1 MFHMIYLEIR
11 DFIFSN
17 TKVFILS
24 VLAFTC
30 SCVAINITLT
40 NYSLASEEQAAAEES
55 YGEKAYYK
63 IWLTGDDETYSRIFG
78 GDYAEQIKAALEQLK
93 SEDSFQYRYTAENII
108 GFYDDQNPDYGS
120 SDFPVYPE
128 ECLSGYEDGE
138 AVVYED
144 YLSLKAYYVD
154 HLFSEEPNVSL
165 SSGEWFDEVDFY
177 VDSLD
182 DIQLP
187 VILGSAY
194 EEMYAIGDQLTEAH
208 IATEE
213 LITLTVVGFV
223 EEGSYFY
230 DNNNDKNLLD
240 RYMLVPAVETTYDY
254 ISEDGSVD
262 SFFKYAYDG
271 FKIDNTRVICNE
283 TEAEAVEK
291 RVYEILNQNGLY
303 EFKLIDETG
312 GIKREIKSLKELT
325 VSCTAISV
333 FIVLLSVIM
342 FCIQLYYKLLKN
354 KKKYSIFLMSGITK
368 KQLVFLTIIDTLAI
382 FLVSNV
388 LFVIIYY
395 LFYNMAYLDLGL
407 TRYTIIVLPVMECLL
422 LFFMGAFGYKKT
434 EQLNMSSALR
444 ENE

>member
-1 MFHMIYLEIR
+1 MFHMIYLETR

-40 NYSLASEEQAAAEES
+40 NYSLASEEQAAVEES
-55 YGEKAYYK
+55 YGDKAYYK
-63 IWLTGDDETYSRIFG
+63 IWLNGDEETFGRIFG
-78 GDYAEQIKAALEQLK
+78 GDYAENIKAALEQLK
-93 SEDSFQYRYTAENII
+93 SEDLFQYRYVAENLIE
-108 GFYDDQNPDYGS
+108 FYDDDNSDYGAQN
-120 SDFPVYPE
+120 FPAYPE
-128 ECLSGYEDGE
+128 ECLTGYEDGE

-144 YLSLKAYYVD
+144 YMSLKAFYVD
-154 HLFSEEPNVSL
+154 DLFSEEPNVLL
-165 SSGEWFDEVDFY
+165 SSGEWFDEADFY

-194 EEMYAIGDQLTEAH
+194 EGMYAIGDQLTEAH
-208 IATEE
+208 IATYES
-213 LITLTVVGFV
+213 ITLTVVGFV

-230 DNNNDKNLLD
+230 DNNNDKNLLN

-254 ISEDGSVD
+254 ISEDGSYD
-262 SFFKYAYDG
+262 SFFEFAYDDM
-271 FKIDNTRVICNE
+271 KIMNARVICNE
-283 TEAEAVEK
+283 AEAEEVEK
-291 RVYEILNQNGLY
+291 RVYEILNQNELY
-303 EFKLIDETG
+303 ELKLIDETG
-312 GIKREIKSLKELT
+312 GMKREIESLKELT

-368 KQLVFLTIIDTLAI
+368 KQLVFLTIIDTFAI

-388 LFVIIYY
+388 LFVIIYF
-395 LFYNMAYLDLGL
+395 LFYNKAYLDLGL

-422 LFFMGAFGYKKT
+422 LFFMGAFGYKKV